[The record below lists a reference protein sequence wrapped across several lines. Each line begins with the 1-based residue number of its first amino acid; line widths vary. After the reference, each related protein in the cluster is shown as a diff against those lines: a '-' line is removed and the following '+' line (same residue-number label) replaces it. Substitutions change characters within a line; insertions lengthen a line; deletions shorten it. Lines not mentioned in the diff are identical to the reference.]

1 MRPLYDFSQLTP
13 SRVVSPH
20 DGMVAPGLE
29 EQYFDLGR
37 RALELVHFSSVL
49 CDKPHYP
56 NILDLPCGHGRVLRW
71 LRAHY
76 PYAKITACDLE
87 RDGVD
92 FCAQEF
98 GADPVYSETDLRKL
112 PFTAQF
118 DLIWVGSL
126 LTHLPED
133 RWLAA
138 LDCFIRW
145 TAECGVLIF
154 SVQGRTVPSL
164 LARGRRNV
172 AENIDKPAL
181 LEEFARTGFAYQR
194 YFESTPEADYGL
206 AVSSPEWLMRVLQ
219 RYPDVIMRAYLE
231 EAWGMQDIVILYKKA
246 GHFEP
251 LLGVPEAPLPAPV
264 ARTSPNWFKRLFSK

>member
-1 MRPLYDFSQLTP
+1 MPPLYDFSHLQP
-13 SRVVSPH
+13 SRMLSPR
-20 DGMVAPGLE
+20 DGMVTAGLE

-37 RALELVHFSSVL
+37 RALELIHFSSQL

-56 NILDLPCGHGRVLRW
+56 EILDLPCGHGRVLRW

-76 PYAKITACDLE
+76 HYARITACDLE

-98 GADPVYSETDLRKL
+98 GAIPVYSQIDLRQVKFER
-112 PFTAQF
+112 PF

-126 LTHLPED
+126 LTHLPEQK
-133 RWLAA
+133 WLHA
-138 LDCFIRW
+138 LDNLIRW
-145 TAECGVLIF
+145 TAECGVLVF

-164 LARGRRNV
+164 LVRGRRNV

-181 LEEFARTGFAYQR
+181 IAEFARRGFAYQR
-194 YFESTPEADYGL
+194 YFESTPEEDYGL
-206 AVSSPEWLMRVLQ
+206 AVTSPEWLMRVLQ

-251 LLGVPEAPLPAPV
+251 ILGVPEDPLPVPGKKAG
-264 ARTSPNWFKRLFSK
+264 WLQKLFG